1 MEKWRII
8 CDSSKIKLVVN
19 GIEEEI
25 FFDEKEQK
33 EYKGIRL
40 GEGKLDEYVLISSK
54 YLDEYCKEQEM
65 KVKEYEE
72 AYKEGYKKG
81 MEAGKK
87 TYEQSLEKKEQ
98 KEQLKG
104 LKLGA
109 KGRDPISNEK
119 VKLIKK
125 MHLEG
130 HSVRS
135 IAKTVDVG
143 VGTVQKYSK

>member
-8 CDSSKIKLVVN
+8 CNSNKIKLEVN

-33 EYKGIRL
+33 EYKGIKL
-40 GEGKLDEYVLISSK
+40 GEGKLGEYVLISGK

-87 TYEQSLEKKEQ
+87 TYEQSLEKQ
-98 KEQLKG
+98 KEHIKG

-109 KGRDPISNEK
+109 KGRDPIPNEK
-119 VKLIKK
+119 VKLIKE
-125 MHLEG
+125 MHLDG

-135 IAKTVDVG
+135 IAKTVGVG